1 MAEALMWKSRRTLV
15 GRPPRAYG
23 GGFGHAGRTHVEGFI
38 GVLTCPEGSYT
49 GIGST
54 DALALRSAE
63 RMRAAI
69 LRRSRTHRLGRAHP
83 EPRSAS

>member
-15 GRPPRAYG
+15 GRPRAFG
-23 GGFGHAGRTHVEGFI
+23 GRFGDVGKVHTSGFVVT
-38 GVLTCPEGSYT
+38 LTAPEGIYVAS
-49 GIGST
+49 GHSE
-54 DALALRSAE
+54 ALALRSAE
-63 RMRAAI
+63 RMRAAV